1 MSSPRLYNSL
11 LDGDQ
16 FHADEVTVT
25 GKPNQIPVRMNR
37 DGIPFGGS
45 ESTALDAV
53 NFIAI
58 DYEAAA
64 RRNIGYIQ
72 DNIRRRKERE
82 QREAEKPVK

>member
-1 MSSPRLYNSL
+1 MSSPRLYNSM

-16 FHADEVTVT
+16 YHVTEITVA
-25 GKPNQIPVRMNR
+25 GKPKPIPVGLNR
-37 DGIPFGGS
+37 NGIPFGGC

-53 NFIAI
+53 NFVAI

-64 RRNIGYIQ
+64 RRNLSYIQ

-82 QREAEKPVK
+82 QREAEMAVN